1 MMRLTVLFVAAA
13 LALPA
18 AAQRSVTIPG
28 SERDR
33 LAVEQAQL
41 ERLRAQ
47 QDHELRA
54 QRARENCLRNRG
66 VDCDTPQGLEEWL
79 QLERS
84 RGEAV
89 LDRIAVPAPAP
100 GSASTGSSLAR

>member
-47 QDHELRA
+47 QDQELRV
-54 QRARENCLRNRG
+54 QRARENCVRNRG

-89 LDRIAVPAPAP
+89 LDRIAVPAAP

>member
-1 MMRLTVLFVAAA
+1 MKLTVLILGAA

-18 AAQRSVTIPG
+18 AAQRSVTIPDN
-28 SERDR
+28 ERDQ
-33 LAVEQAQL
+33 LALEQAQL
-41 ERLRAQ
+41 QRLRAQ
-47 QDHELRA
+47 QDHELRV
-54 QRARENCLRNRG
+54 QRARENCIRNRG

-89 LDRIAVPAPAP
+89 LDRIAVPGPTRGA
-100 GSASTGSSLAR
+100 ASTGSSSAR

>member
-1 MMRLTVLFVAAA
+1 MMKLTMLVLGMA

-18 AAQRSVTIPG
+18 AAQRSVVIPE

-33 LAVEQAQL
+33 LALEQAQAQ
-41 ERLRAQ
+41 RARVQ
-47 QDHELRA
+47 QDHELRT
-54 QRARENCLRNRG
+54 QRARDNCIRSRG

-79 QLERS
+79 MLERS

-89 LDRIAVPAPAP
+89 LDRIAVPPPA
-100 GSASTGSSLAR
+100 GSASTGSSLPR